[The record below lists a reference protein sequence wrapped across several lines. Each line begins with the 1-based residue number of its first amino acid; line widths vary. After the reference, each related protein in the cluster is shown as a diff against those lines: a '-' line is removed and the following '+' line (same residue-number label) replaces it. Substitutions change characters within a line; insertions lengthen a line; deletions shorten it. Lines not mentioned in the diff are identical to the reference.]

1 MVKHSVNG
9 TQEIN
14 KKTNMERKVIPFN
27 EWNPE
32 LNEKNVEIIESQE
45 DSLNESYVVA
55 IQDDSAKIENA
66 LKELGAKIK
75 KIFDFGIIT
84 VELGDST
91 IKDIEKIPGVEYVE
105 KEKEKK

>member
-1 MVKHSVNG
+1 
-9 TQEIN
+9 
-14 KKTNMERKVIPFN
+14 MERKVIPFN

-32 LNEKNVEIIESQE
+32 LNEKNEEIKNVFVSPGFDEFPV
-45 DSLNESYVVA
+45 NESYAVA
-55 IQDDSAKIENA
+55 IQDDSAKIADA

-105 KEKEKK
+105 IEKAKK